1 MPKICYVPK
10 KFNDKHLKLIGMANA
25 ILKKYADQNI
35 QLTLR
40 SLYYKFIA
48 VDYFPN
54 TIQSYKYLGSVM
66 ADARLA
72 GYVDWYLLEDN
83 TRYLASLS
91 HHASGQAALD
101 SLAASYHI
109 DLWANQKFRPEVWV
123 EKDAAVGYVDAC
135 CQENDVPYFACR
147 GYTSLSEMW
156 RASMRL
162 RSYIEQEQTPY
173 IIHFGDH
180 DPSGI
185 DMSRDILD
193 RLQKTFMADV
203 DFKRVALTMDQI
215 RDNNAPPNPAK
226 VTDSR
231 YKSYLEVYGDDSWE
245 LDALEPLQFR
255 ELIEDRLKELRDDTQ
270 WAEDV
275 AVKEA
280 TREQMLEVAAN
291 WETIPRS
298 RERIATLE
306 KELAAAQK
314 KLAAKKPPTKK
325 RKPKN

>member
-10 KFNDKHLKLIGMANA
+10 KFTDKHLKIIGMANA

-54 TIQSYKYLGSVM
+54 TIQSYKYLGGIM

-83 TRYLASLS
+83 TRYLADLQHFDSVQS
-91 HHASGQAALD
+91 ALD
-101 SLAASYHI
+101 QLAASYHT
-109 DLWANQKFRPEVWV
+109 DLWAEQKIRPEVWV
-123 EKDAAVGYVDAC
+123 EKDAAVGYINAC
-135 CQENDVPYFACR
+135 CHENDVPFFACR

-162 RSYIEQEQTPY
+162 RQYIKNGQTPY

-185 DMSRDILD
+185 DMSRDIYD
-193 RLQKTFMADV
+193 RLQKTFMADI
-203 DFKRVALTMDQI
+203 DFKRCALTMDQV
-215 RDNNAPPNPAK
+215 RESNAPPNPAK

-231 YKSYLEVYGDDSWE
+231 YAVYLEKYGEDSWE

-255 ELIEDRLKELRDDTQ
+255 ELIETHLKGIRDQEQWDR
-270 WAEDV
+270 DV
-275 AVKEA
+275 AEKARVKE
-280 TREQMLEVAAN
+280 QMQDIAGN
-291 WETIPRS
+291 WESIPQS

-306 KELAAAQK
+306 KELTKVQK
-314 KLAAKKPPTKK
+314 QLAATKKPIKK
-325 RKPKN
+325 RKPK